1 MKKMLYILNI
11 ANRVNNFSYTSMK
24 AAQELGYEYHIAG
37 NWSYANDQERI
48 TDEKKYGIHIYQIDF
63 IRTPYHPGNIKA
75 YKQLKEIVEREQ
87 FDVIHCNTPIGG
99 IVGRLV
105 GKSCKVPTIIYQAHG
120 FHFYKGAPLF
130 NWLVYYP
137 IEKVFA
143 KYTDILITINKE
155 DFDLAKKFHL
165 RNNGNVYYVPG
176 VGIDLDN
183 YVSDINNRELK
194 RKEMGINDEI
204 VLISMGD
211 LIKRK
216 NYETAIRALC
226 KCNCNN
232 LIYWICG
239 VGPQESALKQL
250 SSKLGISD
258 RVRFLGFRNDVKE
271 LLNAAD
277 VFILTSFQE
286 GLPRST
292 SEAMASGLPCL
303 TSNIRGNT
311 DLIDNGNGG
320 RLLDSKDINGFASV
334 IDELAGDLELRKRMK
349 DCNLKR
355 IKSFDTQTVI
365 REIEKIYRT
374 IDHSVK

>member
-11 ANRVNNFSYTSMK
+11 ANRVNNFSYTSMI

-48 TDEKKYGIHIYQIDF
+48 ADEKKYGIHIYQIDF

-105 GKSCKVPTIIYQAHG
+105 GKSCKVPTVIYQAHG

-130 NWLVYYP
+130 NWIVYYP
-137 IEKVFA
+137 IEKIFA

-155 DFDLAKKFHL
+155 DFELAKKFHL

-176 VGIDLDN
+176 VGIDLNN

-232 LIYWICG
+232 LVYWICG

-250 SSKLGISD
+250 SSKLGLSD
-258 RVRFLGFRNDVKE
+258 RVKFLGFRNDVKE

-374 IDHSVK
+374 IDQSVK

>member
-48 TDEKKYGIHIYQIDF
+48 ADEKKYGIHIYQIDF

-105 GKSCKVPTIIYQAHG
+105 GKSCKVPTVIYQAHG

-130 NWLVYYP
+130 NWIVYYP
-137 IEKVFA
+137 IEKIFA

-155 DFDLAKKFHL
+155 DFELAKKFHL

-232 LIYWICG
+232 LVYWICG

-250 SSKLGISD
+250 SSKLGLSD
-258 RVRFLGFRNDVKE
+258 RVKFLGFRNDVKE